1 MTTHMVALTD
11 AEIGLLR
18 AGLAAHSNLMDP
30 YIVGDDPVAARIA
43 RIKKTEC
50 RELSA
55 RLGTYQIEATE
66 SKHRICTDVPVSEGG
81 CKGRELAH
89 TGKDKPICASCGAD
103 WPCDKED
110 GVETVIVQR
119 DGEEVILVV
128 ERVDNGFDVH
138 AVRSDGDPYATMTVY
153 DAS

>member
-30 YIVGDDPVAARIA
+30 YIAGPDPAASEVA

-55 RLGTYQIEATE
+55 RLGTYQIEALDFTE
-66 SKHRICTDVPVSEGG
+66 
-81 CKGRELAH
+81 
-89 TGKDKPICASCGAD
+89 
-103 WPCDKED
+103 ED
-110 GVETVIVQR
+110 E
-119 DGEEVILVV
+119 
-128 ERVDNGFDVH
+128 
-138 AVRSDGDPYATMTVY
+138 S
-153 DAS
+153 

>member
-1 MTTHMVALTD
+1 MTTYMVALTD

-18 AGLAAHSNLMDP
+18 AGLAAHSNLMDQ
-30 YIVGDDPVAARIA
+30 YTVVDDQVTARIA

-55 RLGTYQIEATE
+55 RLGEQQIGATE
-66 SKHRICTDVPVSEGG
+66 D
-81 CKGRELAH
+81 A
-89 TGKDKPICASCGAD
+89 
-103 WPCDKED
+103 
-110 GVETVIVQR
+110 VETVTVNR
-119 DGEEVILVV
+119 DGQQVILVV
-128 ERVDNGFDVH
+128 DRVENGFDVH